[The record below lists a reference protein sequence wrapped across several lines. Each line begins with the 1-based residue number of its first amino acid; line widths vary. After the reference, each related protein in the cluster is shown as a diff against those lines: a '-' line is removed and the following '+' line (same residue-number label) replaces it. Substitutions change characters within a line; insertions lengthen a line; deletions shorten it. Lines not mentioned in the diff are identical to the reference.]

1 MKETQ
6 YKYGFGTIREVT
18 GRRIHKKDSIEEL
31 SIRESPG
38 RIIVPKL
45 IGVYQEDDSFDNSD
59 FIYGFEGPDIF
70 SELEAIGGI
79 HPRLI
84 CVIYDPSIITD
95 DVVKNAITGDAFGRL
110 KYLEHSAELP
120 DFYEKNIPEL
130 SILEESFL
138 DPSKENLTVL
148 ERAVE
153 YLQLS
158 KRDYGLTRGEA
169 VALRSAKSLLNRVNG
184 VPSLV
189 QNPREIKAKKSFL
202 DLLKENGFDN
212 FLKSLRRLQ

>member
-45 IGVYQEDDSFDNSD
+45 IGVYQEDDSFDNFD
-59 FIYGFEGPDIF
+59 LIGFEEPDIF
-70 SELEAIGGI
+70 SELGATEEI
-79 HPRLI
+79 HPGLI
-84 CVIYDPSIITD
+84 CVIYDPSIITED
-95 DVVKNAITGDAFGRL
+95 IVKNAIAGDAFGRL
-110 KYLEHSAELP
+110 KYLEYSAELP
-120 DFYEKNIPEL
+120 DFYEKNIPDMD
-130 SILEESFL
+130 ILEESFL

-153 YLQLS
+153 YLQMS
-158 KRDYGLTRGEA
+158 RRDYGLTRGEA
-169 VALRSAKSLLNRVNG
+169 FALMSAKSLLNRVNG

-202 DLLKENGFDN
+202 DFLKEKGFDN
-212 FLKSLRRLQ
+212 FLKKLRRLQ